1 MSEKNTI
8 NSALATAFLAMVDHP
23 KIATVQIDGLGPIGI
38 REMNLK
44 TRDEWL
50 EKTEKDKKNQTIF
63 LLQSSVCEPETGE
76 LVLNQLTVE
85 QLQGLPMNVIN
96 SIVTEINQLNGFKT
110 KEQIE
115 AEKAQNGGD
124 SEQLKNSETNQS

>member
-1 MSEKNTI
+1 MVEKNQLA
-8 NSALATAFLAMVDHP
+8 SALATAFLTMVDHP
-23 KIATVQIDGLGPIGI
+23 KIITVDIAGLGSVGI
-38 REMNLK
+38 RELNLK

-50 EKTEKDKKNQTIF
+50 EKMKTDNGHQTIF

-85 QLQGLPMNVIN
+85 QLQGLPVQVVN

-115 AEKAQNGGD
+115 AEQSKNGGE